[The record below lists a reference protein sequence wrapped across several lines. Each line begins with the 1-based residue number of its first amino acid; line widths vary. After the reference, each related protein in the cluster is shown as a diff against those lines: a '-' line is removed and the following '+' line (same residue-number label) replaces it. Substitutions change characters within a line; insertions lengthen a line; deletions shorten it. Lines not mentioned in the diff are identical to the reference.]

1 MKNIA
6 RSLVLGC
13 LAIAFS
19 ATAQQPFAE
28 GQDYQRLQ
36 SSLTTDTGSKIEV
49 VEFFNYACP
58 HCDELEPFLGPW
70 IKTAPADVS
79 FKRVPVFFHQG
90 WDKTGKI
97 YFTLEV
103 LGRADLSDKVFR
115 AIHVARQKMDDEKV
129 FFDWAGSNGLDVVKV
144 KEAWGSFTVN
154 SKMTRAKTQA
164 ITYKA
169 DGVPMF
175 FIDGKFRLQSTTKG
189 EPGAVAHKNVP
200 VALDFLIAK
209 ARAERKK

>member
-6 RSLVLGC
+6 RGLVLC
-13 LAIAFS
+13 CFAISFA
-19 ATAQQPFAE
+19 ATAQQPFTE
-28 GQDYQRLQ
+28 SKDYQRLQ
-36 SSLTTDTGSKIEV
+36 SPLTTDAGSKIEV

-79 FKRVPVFFHQG
+79 FRRVPVFFHPG

-103 LGRADLSDKVFR
+103 LGRTDLSDKVFY
-115 AIHVARQKMDDEKV
+115 AIHVARKKMDDEKV
-129 FFDWAGSNGLDVVKV
+129 FLDWAAGNGLDVAKV
-144 KEAWGSFTVN
+144 KEAWDSFTVN

-175 FIDGKFRLQSTTKG
+175 FVDGKFRLQSTMKG
-189 EPGAVAHKNVP
+189 EPGAVAHKSVP
-200 VALDFLIAK
+200 AALDFLIAK